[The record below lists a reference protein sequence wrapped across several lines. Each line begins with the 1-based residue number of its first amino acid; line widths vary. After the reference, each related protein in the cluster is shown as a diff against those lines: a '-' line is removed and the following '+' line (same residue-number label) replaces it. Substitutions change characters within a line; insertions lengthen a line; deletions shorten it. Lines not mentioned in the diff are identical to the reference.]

1 MRESGFALPRTYVN
15 EKDAETR
22 RLARAAREAPRIPW
36 NVFRRDFFHW
46 RMGEHVALIGPTGQG
61 KTTLLTAI
69 LPVHPFVTVFATK
82 PRDESMDRLID
93 SEGYLKLSKWRR
105 LPADKYPRRVL
116 WPDARSIDSTDKQ
129 KEVFKDAFGKIY
141 REGNWTVAIDELWY
155 IINTLNLGH
164 EVKQYL
170 LQARSLGISLV
181 AATQR
186 PAWVPLEVYD
196 QSTWLFFW
204 RDNDET
210 NLKRLSGINARS
222 SRLITE
228 LVSNLDRFQVLCINT
243 RDGSMVRT
251 RAPKPVEGR

>member
-1 MRESGFALPRTYVN
+1 M
-15 EKDAETR
+15 D
-22 RLARAAREAPRIPW
+22 
-36 NVFRRDFFHW
+36 
-46 RMGEHVALIGPTGQG
+46 ALIAG
-61 KTTLLTAI
+61 
-69 LPVHPFVTVFATK
+69 
-82 PRDESMDRLID
+82 
-93 SEGYLKLSKWRR
+93 GYDKMSKWRA
-105 LPADKYPRRVL
+105 LPAKQFPRRVL
-116 WPDARSIDSTDKQ
+116 WPDARRIDATEKQ

-222 SRLITE
+222 SRLIME
-228 LVSNLDRFQVLCINT
+228 LVSNLDKFQVLCINT

-251 RAPKPVEGR
+251 RAPYIAEGR